1 VDGLLLLD
9 QALLG
14 RRNVVLLEDLVRCV
28 ESGNDIDE
36 PLLVRQASFGSAWV
50 ILLCLRELEEL
61 LHEHGLGGR
70 RRAVADSNGF
80 GLGTPEDLIHDSD
93 EIAFSDERAFE
104 ARQVVA
110 IAEQGVIQIGHAL
123 DLLAERLSGDSNRHL
138 IQKIL
143 KTQTR

>member
-1 VDGLLLLD
+1 MV
-9 QALLG
+9 
-14 RRNVVLLEDLVRCV
+14 
-28 ESGNDIDE
+28 S
-36 PLLVRQASFGSAWV
+36 W
-50 ILLCLRELEEL
+50 
-61 LHEHGLGGR
+61 
-70 RRAVADSNGF
+70 
-80 GLGTPEDLIHDSD
+80 TPEDLIHDSD